1 MSADK
6 SLKLFKIIN
15 LLFWA
20 IWVAIPFFIAASTNF
35 WDKAIIFSGIE
46 SGCTEAATKELS
58 DAGKTAAF
66 LFFMFDTLLYL
77 IIFGL
82 MHAMVRACA
91 KGRLF
96 INRSI
101 SIMGYIAA
109 VVFVW
114 PFLSVITFNLT
125 RYYLVTIGDL
135 PAFKAEYQLDPVMI
149 AAGLFFFVLRLVLQ
163 HALKMHEDAKL
174 TV

>member
-1 MSADK
+1 MRADR
-6 SLKLFKIIN
+6 SLKTFKVIN

-20 IWVAIPFFIAASTNF
+20 IWVAIPFCIAASTDF
-35 WDKAIIFSGIE
+35 WDKAIVFSGIE

-66 LFFMFDTLLYL
+66 LFFVFDTLVYL
-77 IIFGL
+77 ILFGL
-82 MHAMVRACA
+82 MHIMVRDCA

-114 PFLSVITFNLT
+114 PFLTLITFNLA
-125 RYYLVTIGDL
+125 RYYLVTTGDL
-135 PAFKAEYQLDPVMI
+135 PIFKAEYQLEPIMI
-149 AAGLFFFVLRLVLQ
+149 GAGLFFFVLRLVLQ